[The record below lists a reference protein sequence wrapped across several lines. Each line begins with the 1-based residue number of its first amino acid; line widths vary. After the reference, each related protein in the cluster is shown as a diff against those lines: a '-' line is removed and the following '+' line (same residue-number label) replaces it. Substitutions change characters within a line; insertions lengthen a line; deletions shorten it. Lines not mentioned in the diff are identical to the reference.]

1 MGSSFV
7 LLLVCIL
14 LAFCG
19 GAEGP
24 FVQVG
29 RLLGIA
35 ADLGEVTSVAAGQ
48 AINVTGAIAHAATD
62 VISSATSNGL
72 NTAENIWRG
81 VDVSELEIHRCAGI
95 LTLDDEHVLE
105 VDPLSE

>member
-24 FVQVG
+24 LVEVG

-48 AINVTGAIAHAATD
+48 AINVTGAIAHAVQRPMAS
-62 VISSATSNGL
+62 ILLRTS
-72 NTAENIWRG
+72 G
-81 VDVSELEIHRCAGI
+81 VVWMSVSLKFIA
-95 LTLDDEHVLE
+95 VLAY
-105 VDPLSE
+105 

>member
-1 MGSSFV
+1 MGNSFV
-7 LLLVCIL
+7 LLLVGIL

-35 ADLGEVTSVAAGQ
+35 ADLGEVTSVAAGH
-48 AINVTGAIAHAATD
+48 AVNVTGAIAHAATD
-62 VISSATSNGL
+62 VITSATSNGL
-72 NTAENIWRG
+72 NTAENI
-81 VDVSELEIHRCAGI
+81 
-95 LTLDDEHVLE
+95 
-105 VDPLSE
+105 